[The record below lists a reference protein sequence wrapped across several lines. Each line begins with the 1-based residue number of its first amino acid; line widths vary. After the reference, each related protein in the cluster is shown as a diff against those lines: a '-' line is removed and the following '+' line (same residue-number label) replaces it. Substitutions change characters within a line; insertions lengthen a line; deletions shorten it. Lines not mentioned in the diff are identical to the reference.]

1 MFDEIVIGLG
11 WLIIISAALG
21 WLVSFIFYP

>member
-1 MFDEIVIGLG
+1 MFDEILMGFG

>member
-1 MFDEIVIGLG
+1 MFDEIVMGLG
-11 WLIIISAALG
+11 WLIIISATLG